1 MTSIRRAGTVS
12 GAALS
17 ALVLAVGVGH
27 AVAPRW
33 SEELGL
39 DVWNYSA
46 AREQVQQVADRGEA
60 LVAERARLLRECDFT
75 QHVAARLVTRRVT
88 LRDAVD
94 QLAPVL
100 ERRAGFETTWLRS
113 YRSPSFRHGVAR
125 YAIIQVERALR
136 DDPGAWAELAPRL
149 EAEYAA
155 LE

>member
-1 MTSIRRAGTVS
+1 MTSIRRAGTAS

-17 ALVLAVGVGH
+17 ALVLAVGTGH

-39 DVWNYSA
+39 DVWNLPA
-46 AREQVQQVADRGEA
+46 AHERVREVAGRGDEIQTERNRLARECE
-60 LVAERARLLRECDFT
+60 FT
-75 QHVAARLVTRRVT
+75 EHVAARLVARRAG

-100 ERRAGFETTWLRS
+100 ERRTGFETTWMCT

-125 YAIIQVERALR
+125 YAIIQAERALR
-136 DDPGAWAELAPRL
+136 DEPGAWAELAPRL

-155 LE
+155 LQ

>member
-17 ALVLAVGVGH
+17 ALVLAVGMGH

-33 SEELGL
+33 SEDLGL
-39 DVWNYSA
+39 DVWNYPA
-46 AREQVQQVADRGEA
+46 AREQAREVAGRGEA
-60 LVAERARLLRECDFT
+60 LAAERARLLRECDFT
-75 QHVAARLVTRRVT
+75 QHVAARLVSRRST

-94 QLAPVL
+94 QLAPLL
-100 ERRAGFETTWLRS
+100 ERRTGFETTWVYT
-113 YRSPSFRHGVAR
+113 YRTPSFRHGVAR
-125 YAIIQVERALR
+125 YAIIQAERALR